1 MVAVTLVVNE
11 DAQLRALICES
22 LRSSG
27 YCVVQASS
35 GFEALQAYH
44 AHHPDLVITSF
55 KTGDMDGL
63 ELCRRLK
70 SFGNV
75 LVLFLTSHSAEMEQ
89 LLGFAAGADEYMLK
103 PFYPKVLVARV
114 QSMLRRS
121 IGNPLT
127 QTLMTVGP
135 LSMDTEART
144 AVFEG
149 TEVSLTRIEFDLLAA
164 LMESPR
170 RVVPKHE
177 LIENVWG
184 SWQGDGHT
192 VESHLSRLR
201 AKVKSAGGPSVGVAV
216 RGVGYK
222 LGLEDSFSLEA
233 VVAR

>member
-1 MVAVTLVVNE
+1 MGAVTLVVNDDVE
-11 DAQLRALICES
+11 LRALICES
-22 LRSSG
+22 LRDSG
-27 YCVVQASS
+27 FYVVQANG
-35 GFEALQAYH
+35 GFEALEAYH
-44 AHHPDLVITSF
+44 SHHPDLVITAYKNS
-55 KTGDMDGL
+55 DMDGL

-144 AVFEG
+144 TVFEG

-184 SWQGDGHT
+184 SWQGDGHA

-201 AKVKSAGGPSVGVAV
+201 AKVKDAGGPSLGIAV

-222 LGLEDSFSLEA
+222 LGLEDSLA
-233 VVAR
+233 LDPVAAQ